1 MMKPKLVGFSTA
13 RVRED
18 LLRDMRV
25 IRAERG
31 WKMHE
36 VLNRALAIGLPIL
49 KAKMKGDK
57 R

>member
-1 MMKPKLVGFSTA
+1 MKPKLVGFSTA